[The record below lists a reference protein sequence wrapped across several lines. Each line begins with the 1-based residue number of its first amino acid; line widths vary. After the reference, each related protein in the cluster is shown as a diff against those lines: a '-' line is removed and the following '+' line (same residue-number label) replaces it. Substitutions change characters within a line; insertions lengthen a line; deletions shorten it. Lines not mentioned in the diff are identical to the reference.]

1 MMKTITHTDFFQLA
15 FGDGTPKKA
24 FITAIVVGTILTPI
38 HKKCTWIGEVDG
50 AWNPW
55 I

>member
-1 MMKTITHTDFFQLA
+1 MKQTATPDFFQLA

-24 FITAIVVGTILTPI
+24 LMTALVVGTILTTI
-38 HKKCTWIGEVDG
+38 NYGDVILKGESI
-50 AWNPW
+50 NYFK